1 MANIL
6 ATGHGLIGGWLAR
19 QEKEDKEKRRQD
31 ALAGYLGGD
40 PAGVEVAPAGKP
52 SITQAFPA
60 NTAKPAFPSWQQAAL
75 DGTMP
80 TKGGLMDYAEN
91 YGRTSADPVS
101 PDPVADKINGS
112 FRAMTG
118 GQPQPAQGQP
128 AQPARSIIP
137 ERTSSISA
145 DTMNR
150 DVAMLIKK
158 GIPAEAAMA
167 VVNHVHGQRKAAE
180 QEAQASKYVPQLR
193 GALTEAIRSSDRA
206 SALGAI
212 LQLQQ
217 YGVKVPQ
224 ELITWADP
232 NKQRLTNDIGD
243 KEINSSFDQRTGK
256 YSNGQVFDKG
266 QSPDAA
272 ASNALNW
279 AKFGYQRDRDALG
292 DQGKT
297 WQARR
302 GNKDSDDIDE
312 VDPVKLA
319 TNLREY
325 KNFTNELLAK
335 KDGSKTAQEVADALK
350 NKNNKQEWKARV
362 TAAHGSK
369 AQAQYKNDVEAVADA
384 YGLVYENGAWR
395 VR

>member
-60 NTAKPAFPSWQQAAL
+60 NTAKPAFPSWQQTAL

-118 GQPQPAQGQP
+118 GQPQPGQP

-150 DVAMLIKK
+150 DVAMLIKQ
-158 GIPAEAAMA
+158 GIPPEAAMA

-180 QEAQASKYVPQLR
+180 TEEYARVNGPKYM
-193 GALTEAIRSSDRA
+193 AAATAAFRSNDRA
-206 SALGAI
+206 SAFEPI
-212 LQLQQ
+212 MNLQKMGHKIPVEMLN
-217 YGVKVPQ
+217 
-224 ELITWADP
+224 WMNP
-232 NKQRLTNDIGD
+232 NYQKLATDTGGQ
-243 KEINSSFDQRTGK
+243 EINSSFDPKTGK
-256 YSNGQVFDKG
+256 FTIGQAFDKT

-272 ASNALNW
+272 ASNALGW
-279 AKFGYQRDRDALG
+279 AKFGYQRDRDVLG
-292 DQGKT
+292 DKGQT
-297 WQARR
+297 WQSRR
-302 GNKDSDDIDE
+302 GDKDPNDVDE

-335 KDGSKTAQEVADALK
+335 KDGSKTAQEVADAL
-350 NKNNKQEWKARV
+350 NNKSNKDEWKARV